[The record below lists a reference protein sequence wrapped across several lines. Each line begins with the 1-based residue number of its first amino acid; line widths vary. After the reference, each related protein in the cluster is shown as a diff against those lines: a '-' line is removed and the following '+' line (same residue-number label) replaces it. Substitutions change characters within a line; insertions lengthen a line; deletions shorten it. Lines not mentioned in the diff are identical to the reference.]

1 MNLPTVLLVEDDP
14 NDIRLTQR
22 AFRMAGLNVSLQIV
36 QDGDSAVS
44 YLNGEAEYQNRDR
57 YPFPILALLDLK
69 LPRRSGHEVLSWVRQ
84 QPQIKRLPIVV
95 LTSSKE
101 LVDINQAYDLGANAY
116 LTKPIG
122 FAALLELIRTLNL
135 FWLLLNEYPEIQP
148 EA

>member
-1 MNLPTVLLVEDDP
+1 MSLQTILLVEDDP

-36 QDGDSAVS
+36 QDGDAAVS
-44 YLNGEAEYQNRDR
+44 YLRGEAEYRDRNR
-57 YPFPILALLDLK
+57 YPFPMLTLLDLK
-69 LPRRSGHEVLSWVRQ
+69 LPRRSGHEVLFWVRQ

-101 LVDINQAYDLGANAY
+101 LIDINQAYDLGANAY

-122 FAALLELIRTLNL
+122 FAALLEMMRTINL
-135 FWLLLNEYPEIQP
+135 FWLMLNEFPEIQP